1 MRPSFLYP
9 FLAILLIVFLVSVSG
24 CAKKEEPPA
33 SPAPLSETAEE
44 GKILVEHMCA
54 VCHSL
59 ERVHSRT
66 ETREKW
72 EKIIKEMQG
81 KKPGLFSDA
90 DAEKML
96 EYLSVGQGR

>member
-1 MRPSFLYP
+1 MRLGPLVCSFLV
-9 FLAILLIVFLVSVSG
+9 FLIVAVISG
-24 CAKKEEPPA
+24 CAKKEEPKPA
-33 SPAPLSETAEE
+33 APAPLSEAAQD
-44 GKILVEHMCA
+44 GKILVENMCV

-59 ERVHSRT
+59 ERVMSRN

-81 KKPGLFSDA
+81 KKPGFISDA

-96 EYLSVGQGR
+96 EYLSAVQGK